1 MPRTTT
7 ILFHKQLSR
16 FLTLQLPTRSKT
28 LALYADHNWNTKI
41 DILLCRAALRCPD
54 RYLPRL
60 H

>member
-28 LALYADHNWNTKI
+28 LALYADHNWNTEN
-41 DILLCRAALRCPD
+41 
-54 RYLPRL
+54 
-60 H
+60 